1 MANAAKLLKN
11 NIGKLLASNQ
21 ALTSQA
27 AFVGIPQDKDARDDD
42 APINNATIGYIMD
55 HGAPEQN
62 IPAREWLRPAIA
74 GAQPKIIKQLE
85 WGAQQ
90 ALAGNMEGPDQAL
103 NRAGLVGQNAV
114 RAYINAG
121 ISPLLSDSTL
131 VARQR
136 RGRAGTKPLVDTG
149 QFRNSVTY
157 VIRGKR

>member
-1 MANAAKLLKN
+1 
-11 NIGKLLASNQ
+11 
-21 ALTSQA
+21 
-27 AFVGIPQDKDARDDD
+27 
-42 APINNATIGYIMD
+42 MD

-157 VIRGKR
+157 VIRKK